1 MPDVFLVNLAPGD
14 FKVTTA
20 SFENN
25 SDIFVREEIK
35 LSRSHERNST
45 SRTRA
50 NAQRVRAS
58 AARRKCTPVS
68 IMRLHMQYVLVL

>member
-35 LSRSHERNST
+35 LSRSHESNST
-45 SRTRA
+45 
-50 NAQRVRAS
+50 
-58 AARRKCTPVS
+58 
-68 IMRLHMQYVLVL
+68 